1 MTSGK
6 VDLTQ
11 LHRLHLALK
20 EVQDQLTRGPRQIQ
34 AREKVMAQVDA
45 ERTAKEEELKQTK
58 AAVDRKNLDL
68 KTNEAKLKDL
78 DRKLNEST
86 NNKEFG
92 ILRGQIAADNA
103 ANSVLQDEVLEQL
116 DRVDRVQSEIV
127 EIKAKRVKA
136 EQERDRVAAE
146 FAAKAQDLKK
156 QEIALKAQVSEAEK
170 ALPVSI
176 MDRYRRLVEA
186 HGADALASA
195 ENRMCNSCYVPLTSQ
210 QFVQVES
217 KELIF
222 CSSCGRLL
230 YVPTSA

>member
-1 MTSGK
+1 MTSGTA
-6 VDLTQ
+6 DLTQ

-20 EVQDQLTRGPRQIQ
+20 EVQDQLTRGPRQIK
-34 AREKVMAQVDA
+34 ARENVMAQVDA
-45 ERTAKEEELKQTK
+45 ERTAKEDELKQTR

-78 DRKLNEST
+78 DRKLNEAAD
-86 NNKEFG
+86 NKQFT

-103 ANSVLQDEVLEQL
+103 ANSVLQDEVLEIL
-116 DRVDRVQSEIV
+116 ERVDRIQV
-127 EIKAKRVKA
+127 EITDVKAKRVKA

-156 QEIALKAQVSEAEK
+156 QETDLKGQVGVAEK
-170 ALPVSI
+170 DLPPTI

-195 ENRMCNSCYVPLTSQ
+195 ERGMCNACYVSLTSQ
-210 QFVQVES
+210 HYVQVES
-217 KELIF
+217 GDLLF

-230 YVPTSA
+230 YVPH

>member
-1 MTSGK
+1 MTSEK

-34 AREKVMAQVDA
+34 AREKVMAQIDA
-45 ERTAKEEELKQTK
+45 ERVAKEEELKQTR

-116 DRVDRVQSEIV
+116 DKVDRVQVEIV

-156 QEIALKAQVSEAEK
+156 QEAELKVQVAEEEK
-170 ALPVSI
+170 NLPASL

-195 ENRMCNSCYVPLTSQ
+195 DRHMCNSCYLSLTSHQ
-210 QFVQVES
+210 YMQVES
-217 KELIF
+217 REFVF

-230 YVPTSA
+230 YVPTNA